1 MANSATCHDLVDS
14 QEYGG
19 QTAATLRRISKQS
32 RRTNCSI
39 ELLTFGS
46 LARTVGSKSTC
57 GHAHGT
63 VRKTV
68 EMAGL
73 IREETDHD

>member
-1 MANSATCHDLVDS
+1 MADSATCHDLVDS

-19 QTAATLRRISKQS
+19 QTAATLRRIFKQS

-57 GHAHGT
+57 GHAHAPESREAPREAVG
-63 VRKTV
+63 VRP
-68 EMAGL
+68 G
-73 IREETDHD
+73 I